1 MLVMD
6 KMEPSKEIH
15 TFFEACLRKRLSRE
29 KFRLMFITF
38 HAKHTSTR
46 GRKLVDALL
55 NEISKPALTD
65 PRLPLYIK
73 ELLALKVIS
82 VADVLWSMLPPPL
95 DLSLGEQ
102 PNFYDQYM
110 LEVQGV
116 RKPTIAAIMVQM
128 LTSDIAEGSL
138 KTAQE
143 VLATLKGLVAWIN
156 LFPGSSALGYLV
168 SAFLS
173 VDVVPKVL
181 GQRKA
186 KSPKKILGRSLTT
199 LINQTMQSNLQLATA
214 LDFWRKQYEF
224 IDDEGIDIPESEL
237 HGPNLGSLTFQQSVL
252 DTPPVNTRAG
262 AYIYLN
268 ALIHDRPLFEDQR
281 VMSYFGARYKGDVTT
296 LVIELIL
303 ASFDVL
309 ANAMYR
315 SEPSETLTL
324 LRSFLV
330 NKLPSFLLS
339 YAPMLFEPMTV
350 EYCISQAFL
359 RIDPAAFPSFSQMF
373 DSVGRN
379 GMLSEARVEFL
390 LACALHQLIPEQSIE
405 TLLGEDPMQN
415 LPTGGRYIKDQLME
429 QCRSNPVRIEEL
441 ARELENMEGNAGE
454 IASALVEIMQSLCVS
469 KDTMTLKIV
478 CNGLSR
484 RPATLDVLLLF
495 TSIHELLSPLC
506 ETLDSW
512 QMHED
517 QGEHQPVYDEFG
529 SVLLFVTLVQY
540 RFDLRRYELSASP
553 SESFLVQYTAEAA
566 TAKALGGMSEKESKL
581 LGAWI
586 RGLFNEN
593 EGINDELMATSSPSD
608 FHMIVA
614 TLLDQSLKA
623 CQAGF
628 LAMSTLKDG
637 LEYLL
642 EPFLLPSLVAG
653 LKWFAHK
660 LWETTDQSPS
670 LDFVMPALTT
680 LLKPRSISADSS
692 ALHSALL
699 SVVTKPLEES
709 LLYAQ
714 RRHPQRSDIKP
725 LLEVLSRH
733 GQKQRHKTA
742 AFTEFEAW
750 SSSPGGG
757 LQAALK
763 HTVQSLILWDGVAS
777 AHMSPPRYSHRQLT
791 LSIQMLGAKAVLDA
805 LVDELMTHV
814 TPDGTFSTEAALE
827 VVAVMI
833 LAPQAQCLDYVGNTS
848 TQQSQLSLGDA
859 LHAEIDG
866 VFELS
871 KKDHNRATMIV
882 RLYRRIEALA
892 GPQMRETANTVVMDD
907 PMAGVV
913 AHRTEGLPTEDIDD
927 VLGQANEQAAAMDF
941 MAGAS
946 SGFMNL
952 T

>member
-1 MLVMD
+1 
-6 KMEPSKEIH
+6 
-15 TFFEACLRKRLSRE
+15 
-29 KFRLMFITF
+29 MFITF
-38 HAKHTSTR
+38 HTKHTSTR
-46 GRKLVDALL
+46 GRKLADALL
-55 NEISKPALTD
+55 HEISKPALTD
-65 PRLPLYIK
+65 PRLPLYIR
-73 ELLALKVIS
+73 ELLALRIIS
-82 VADVLWSMLPPPL
+82 VADILWSILPPSL

-102 PNFYDQYM
+102 PNFYDQNT
-110 LEVQGV
+110 LEIQGV
-116 RKPTIAAIMVQM
+116 RKPTIEAIMVQM
-128 LTSDIAEGSL
+128 LTSEIAEGSL
-138 KTAQE
+138 KTTQE
-143 VLATLKGLVAWIN
+143 VLTTLKCIIAWIN

-173 VDVVPKVL
+173 IDIVQGALSQKVAR
-181 GQRKA
+181 G
-186 KSPKKILGRSLTT
+186 PKKIFGRSLAT
-199 LINQTMQSNLQLATA
+199 LISQTMQSNIQLATA
-214 LDFWRKQYEF
+214 LDFWRKQYEL
-224 IDDEGIDIPESEL
+224 IDDESIDIPESEL
-237 HGPNLGSLTFQQSVL
+237 HGPDLGSLTFQQSVL

-281 VMSYFGARYKGDVTT
+281 VMNYFGARYKGDVTT
-296 LVIELIL
+296 LVIELIS

-330 NKLPSFLLS
+330 NKLPSFLLN

-359 RIDPAAFPSFSQMF
+359 RIDPAAFPSIFQMF

-441 ARELENMEGNAGE
+441 AKELENMEGNAGE

-495 TSIHELLSPLC
+495 TSIHELLNPLC

-517 QGEHQPVYDEFG
+517 QGEHQPVYEEFG
-529 SVLLFVTLVQY
+529 SVLLFVTLVQH
-540 RFDLRRYELSASP
+540 RFDLRRYELGTSP
-553 SESFLVQYTAEAA
+553 SESFMVRFTADAA
-566 TAKALGGMSEKESKL
+566 TAKALDHMSEKESKL
-581 LGAWI
+581 LGYWI

-593 EGINDELMATSSPSD
+593 EGINDELMAISSPSD

-653 LKWFAHK
+653 LKWFAQK
-660 LWETTDQSPS
+660 LWETTEQSPS
-670 LDFVMPALTT
+670 LDFIMPALTA

-699 SVVTKPLEES
+699 SIVAKVLEES
-709 LLYAQ
+709 LTYAL

-725 LLEVLSRH
+725 LLEVLSQH
-733 GQKQRHKTA
+733 GQKQRHKAA
-742 AFTEFEAW
+742 AFSELESW

-763 HTVQSLILWDGVAS
+763 TTVQSLILWDGVAS
-777 AHMSPPRYSHRQLT
+777 AHMSPPRYTHRQLT
-791 LSIQMLGAKAVLDA
+791 LSIQILGAKAVLDT
-805 LVDELMTHV
+805 LIEELMTHV
-814 TPDGTFSTEAALE
+814 ASDGALTNQAALE

-833 LAPQAQCLDYVGNTS
+833 LAPQAHFPDDAGNTS
-848 TQQSQLSLGDA
+848 AQRSQLSLGDA
-859 LHAEIDG
+859 LRAEIDDI
-866 VFELS
+866 FELS

-882 RLYRRIEALA
+882 RLYRRIEALV
-892 GPQMRETANTVVMDD
+892 GPQMREANNAAVLDD

-913 AHRTEGLPTEDIDD
+913 THRPEGLPTEDIDD
-927 VLGQANEQAAAMDF
+927 VLGQANEQVAAMDF

-946 SGFMNL
+946 GDFMNL

>member
-1 MLVMD
+1 
-6 KMEPSKEIH
+6 MESPKEIH

-55 NEISKPALTD
+55 HEISKPAIND
-65 PRLPLYIK
+65 PRLPLYIR
-73 ELLALKVIS
+73 ELLALEIVS

-102 PNFYDQYM
+102 PNFYDQSM
-110 LEVQGV
+110 LEVHNV

-128 LTSDIAEGSL
+128 LTSEIAEGSL

-143 VLATLKGLVAWIN
+143 VLATLKGVVAWIN

-168 SAFLS
+168 TAFLS
-173 VDVVPKVL
+173 VEIVQRVL
-181 GQRKA
+181 GQRIA
-186 KSPKKILGRSLTT
+186 KGPKKIFGRSLAT
-199 LINQTMQSNLQLATA
+199 LINQTMQSNIQIATA

-237 HGPNLGSLTFQQSVL
+237 QGPNLGSLTFQQSVI

-281 VMSYFGARYKGDVTT
+281 EMNYFGARYKGDVTT

-315 SEPSETLTL
+315 SEPSETLTM

-339 YAPMLFEPMTV
+339 YSPMLFEPMTV

-390 LACALHQLIPEQSIE
+390 LACALHRLIPEQSIE

-429 QCRSNPVRIEEL
+429 QCRSNPARIEEL

-454 IASALVEIMQSLCVS
+454 IASALVEIMHSLCVS
-469 KDTMTLKIV
+469 KDTMALKIV
-478 CNGLSR
+478 CDGLSR
-484 RPATLDVLLLF
+484 RPPTLDVLLLF
-495 TSIHELLSPLC
+495 TSIHELLNPLC

-529 SVLLFVTLVQY
+529 SVLLFVSLVQY

-553 SESFLVQYTAEAA
+553 SESFMVQYTAEAA
-566 TAKALGGMSEKESKL
+566 TAKALEDISEKESKL

-653 LKWFAHK
+653 LKWFGQK
-660 LWETTDQSPS
+660 LWETTEQSLS
-670 LDFVMPALTT
+670 LDFIMPALTT

-699 SVVTKPLEES
+699 TIVAKPLEDS
-709 LLYAQ
+709 LIYAQ

-733 GQKQRHKTA
+733 GQKQRHKAA
-742 AFTEFEAW
+742 AFSELESW
-750 SSSPGGG
+750 SNSPGGG

-763 HTVQSLILWDGVAS
+763 STIQSLIFWDGVAS
-777 AHMSPPRYSHRQLT
+777 AHMSPPRYTHRQLT
-791 LSIQMLGAKAVLDA
+791 LTIQTLGAKAVLDT
-805 LVDELMTHV
+805 LIEELMTHV
-814 TPDGTFSTEAALE
+814 TPDGALTNEAALE

-833 LAPQAQCLDYVGNTS
+833 LAPQAHFLDYAGNTS
-848 TQQSQLSLGDA
+848 AQKSQLSLGDA
-859 LHAEIDG
+859 LHAEIDS

-871 KKDHNRATMIV
+871 KKDHSRATMIV
-882 RLYRRIEALA
+882 RLYRRIGALV
-892 GPQMRETANTVVMDD
+892 GPQMREADNAAVMDD
-907 PMAGVV
+907 SMAGVV
-913 AHRTEGLPTEDIDD
+913 THRAEDLPTEDIDE
-927 VLGQANEQAAAMDF
+927 VLGQVNEQAAVMDF
-941 MAGAS
+941 MAG
-946 SGFMNL
+946 GTGDFMNL

>member
-1 MLVMD
+1 
-6 KMEPSKEIH
+6 
-15 TFFEACLRKRLSRE
+15 
-29 KFRLMFITF
+29 MFTTF
-38 HAKHTSTR
+38 HAKHSSTR

-55 NEISKPALTD
+55 NEVSKPALTD
-65 PRLPLYIK
+65 PRLPLYIR
-73 ELLALKVIS
+73 ELLALRVVA
-82 VADVLWSMLPPPL
+82 VADVLWSILPPPL

-102 PNFYDQYM
+102 PNFYDQNM

-116 RKPTIAAIMVQM
+116 RKPTLAAILVQM

-138 KTAQE
+138 KTTQE
-143 VLATLKGLVAWIN
+143 VLATLKCIVAWIN

-173 VDVVPKVL
+173 VNIVQKAL
-181 GQRKA
+181 GQKVA
-186 KSPKKILGRSLTT
+186 KGPKKILGRSLTL
-199 LINQTMQSNLQLATA
+199 LINQTMQSNIQLATA

-224 IDDEGIDIPESEL
+224 IDDEGMDMAESEL

-252 DTPPVNTRAG
+252 DMPPVNTRAG

-281 VMSYFGARYKGDVTT
+281 VMTYFGARYKGDVTT

-315 SEPSETLTL
+315 SEPSETMTL

-373 DSVGRN
+373 DSVERN

-469 KDTMTLKIV
+469 KDTMTLKIL

-529 SVLLFVTLVQY
+529 SVLLFVALVQH
-540 RFDLRRYELSASP
+540 RFERRRYELSASL

-566 TAKALGGMSEKESKL
+566 TAKALEDMSEKESKL

-660 LWETTDQSPS
+660 LWETTEQQSPS
-670 LDFVMPALTT
+670 LDFIMPALTT

-699 SVVTKPLEES
+699 SIVTKPLEES
-709 LLYAQ
+709 LVYAQ

-733 GQKQRHKTA
+733 GQKQRHKAA
-742 AFTEFEAW
+742 AFTELESW
-750 SSSPGGG
+750 SNNPGGG
-757 LQAALK
+757 LHAALK

-777 AHMSPPRYSHRQLT
+777 AHMSPPRYTHRQLT
-791 LSIQMLGAKAVLDA
+791 LAIQTLGAKAVLDT
-805 LVDELMTHV
+805 LVNELMTHV
-814 TPDGTFSTEAALE
+814 TPDGAFSTEAALE

-833 LAPQAQCLDYVGNTS
+833 LAPQAQFLDYSGNTS

-892 GPQMRETANTVVMDD
+892 GPQMRETDNTAVMDD
-907 PMAGVV
+907 SMTGVV
-913 AHRTEGLPTEDIDD
+913 THRTEGLPTEDIDD

-946 SGFMNL
+946 GGFMNL